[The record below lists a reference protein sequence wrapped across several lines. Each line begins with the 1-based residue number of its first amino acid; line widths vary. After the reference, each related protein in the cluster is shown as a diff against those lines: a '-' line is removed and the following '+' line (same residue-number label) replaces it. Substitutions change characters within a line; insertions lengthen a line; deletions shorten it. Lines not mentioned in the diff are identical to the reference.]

1 MRGRLEAEHGREG
14 TKLTIVLDPTNSV
27 TRRHL
32 LGLQLGQQH
41 SVRGKVGQDRQR
53 VLLVRRP
60 DGGRRDR
67 GGIRLHLV
75 VAIGSTASVS
85 SKAGNLVVV
94 VKARG
99 QQRELVLMMRHI
111 TQGWDHQFFTAE
123 VHQGL
128 GRDSVDNHGLLI
140 LRGPRGGGRVGIR
153 RRCRERGTSGWA
165 GGLVALLRARTN
177 TPIGSVIRCGGVT
190 TDIVAVG
197 ARPRPMT
204 VQVIVASLDGRVAA
218 HDTEGTRVRPAV
230 SGHSVNAAEVLG
242 VILVIIVLEGA
253 VMRAMP

>member
-1 MRGRLEAEHGREG
+1 MRGRLEAKHRREG
-14 TKLTIVLDPTNSV
+14 TKLTIVLNPTDSV

-60 DGGRRDR
+60 GSGRRDR
-67 GGIRLHLV
+67 GRIRLHLI

-85 SKAGNLVVV
+85 SKAGNLVMV
-94 VKARG
+94 VKVRG
-99 QQRELVLMMRHI
+99 QQRELVLMMRNI
-111 TQGWDHQFFTAE
+111 TQGWDHQLFTAK

-140 LRGPRGGGRVGIR
+140 LRGPRGCGRVGIG
-153 RRCRERGTSGWA
+153 RRCREGGACGWA
-165 GGLVALLRARTN
+165 GGLVALLRARAN
-177 TPIGSVIRCGGVT
+177 TAIGSVIRCGGVT
-190 TDIVAVG
+190 TDIVAVRTR
-197 ARPRPMT
+197 ARAKT
-204 VQVIVASLDGRVAA
+204 VQVIVAGLDGRVAA
-218 HDTEGTRVRPAV
+218 HDAEGTRVRPAV
-230 SGHSVNAAEVLG
+230 SGHSVNAAKVLG
-242 VILVIIVLEGA
+242 VILVIVLEGA